1 MSETHRWEKTEKKK
15 SKTRKRKPIYPET
28 ETDRAGAPGIHGE
41 EKRQTIPKGDLAIE
55 IHRSSESEVKTRVA
69 ASSQESE
76 TPSLPVH
83 QWKPTPNT
91 KFVG

>member
-1 MSETHRWEKTEKKK
+1 MGENREKEIIRDKERKTHPPR
-15 SKTRKRKPIYPET
+15 
-28 ETDRAGAPGIHGE
+28 DRNRDKAGAPGIHGE
-41 EKRQTIPKGDLAIE
+41 EKRQTIPEGDIAIE

-83 QWKPTPNT
+83 QWKPAPNT